1 LTLFFLAGL
10 FLLVLLFRDQI
21 PLWRSL
27 LFRYAVWTGLLFA
40 FQLVSQQRRA
50 GHLGSF
56 LYDFSP
62 ILFVVLIYESLGDL
76 IQYLRPD
83 IDPCLIR
90 IDHFLFG
97 VHPTVWA
104 ERWITPWLT
113 DLMSFFY
120 GSYYFVPVI
129 LIVAL
134 YFRGQRQD
142 FDRAIFV
149 LLFGYYISYIGYIV
163 FPAIGPRFTISS
175 LQTVP
180 LEGSFLTD
188 FVRDTLNQLEHNR
201 RDCMPSGH
209 TQLSL
214 ITLYLAYHYRRSLL
228 PLLTPLVAGLI
239 VSTIYLRYHYVIDIF
254 AGVAVAIACVI
265 MAPPLYEMWVAS
277 RRIRSDSCHA
287 RERVSGPEG
296 VATNKERLLPRR
308 RDGEAAG

>member
-1 LTLFFLAGL
+1 MRRISPTQGLTLFFLAGL
-10 FLLVLLFRDQI
+10 FLLVVLFREQV

-27 LFRYAVWTGLLFA
+27 LFRYAIWIGLVFA
-40 FQLVSQQRRA
+40 FQLANRRRSV
-50 GHLGSF
+50 GQLGSF

-62 ILFVVLIYESLGDL
+62 ILFVILIYESLGDL
-76 IQYLRPD
+76 IQHLRPD

-90 IDHFLFG
+90 IDLSLFG
-97 VHPTVWA
+97 IHPTVWA
-104 ERWITPWLT
+104 ERLITPWLT

-134 YFRGQRQD
+134 YFRGQRQHYD
-142 FDRAIFV
+142 QAIFV
-149 LLFGYYISYIGYIV
+149 LLFGYYVSFVGYIL
-163 FPAIGPRFTISS
+163 FPAIGPRFTLDG

-188 FVRDTLNQLEHNR
+188 FIRDTLNHLEHNR

-214 ITLYLAYHYRRSLL
+214 ITLYLAYRYRRNLL

-239 VSTIYLRYHYVIDIF
+239 ASTIYLRYHYVIDIF
-254 AGVAVAIACVI
+254 VGVAVAIACVI
-265 MAPPLYEMWVAS
+265 IAPRLYEVWN
-277 RRIRSDSCHA
+277 R
-287 RERVSGPEG
+287 
-296 VATNKERLLPRR
+296 KY
-308 RDGEAAG
+308 EAQGKV

>member
-1 LTLFFLAGL
+1 MRRISPSQGLTLFFLTGL

-27 LFRYAVWTGLLFA
+27 LFRYAVWIGLLFA
-40 FQLVSQQRRA
+40 FQLVSRQRRA

-62 ILFVVLIYESLGDL
+62 ILFIILIYESLGDL
-76 IQYLRPD
+76 IQHLRQD
-83 IDPCLIR
+83 IDPSLIR
-90 IDHFLFG
+90 IDLFLFG

-104 ERWITPWLT
+104 ERWIMPWLT

-120 GSYYFVPVI
+120 ISYYFVPVI
-129 LIVAL
+129 LVAVL
-134 YFRGQRQD
+134 YFRRQKQH
-142 FDRAIFV
+142 FDQAIFV
-149 LLFGYYISYIGYIV
+149 LLFGYYLSFIGYIL
-163 FPAIGPRFTISS
+163 FPAIGPRFTLMG

-214 ITLYLAYHYRRSLL
+214 MSLYLAYRYQRKLL
-228 PLLTPLVAGLI
+228 YLLAPLVAGLI
-239 VSTIYLRYHYVIDIF
+239 ASTIYLRYHYVIDLF
-254 AGVAVAIACVI
+254 AGVAVAAACVI
-265 MAPPLYEMWVAS
+265 MAPRLYELWNRKNEAQ
-277 RRIRSDSCHA
+277 
-287 RERVSGPEG
+287 GG
-296 VATNKERLLPRR
+296 R
-308 RDGEAAG
+308 RDE

>member
-1 LTLFFLAGL
+1 LTLFFLTGL
-10 FLLVLLFRDQI
+10 FLLVLLFRGQI

-27 LFRYAVWTGLLFA
+27 LFRYAVWIGLVFA
-40 FQLVSQQRRA
+40 FQLVSRRRRA

-62 ILFVVLIYESLGDL
+62 ILFIVLIYESLGDL
-76 IQYLRPD
+76 IQHLRQD
-83 IDPCLIR
+83 IDPSLIR
-90 IDHFLFG
+90 IDLFLFG

-104 ERWITPWLT
+104 ERWIMPWLT

-120 GSYYFVPVI
+120 ISYYFVPVI
-129 LIVAL
+129 LSVAL
-134 YFRGQRQD
+134 YLKGQRQD
-142 FDRAIFV
+142 FNRAIFV
-149 LLFGYYISYIGYIV
+149 LLFGYYISFIGYIL
-163 FPAIGPRFTISS
+163 FPAIGPRFTLNG

-214 ITLYLAYHYRRSLL
+214 ITLYLAYRYRRSLL

-239 VSTIYLRYHYVIDIF
+239 ASTIYLRYHYVIDLF
-254 AGVAVAIACVI
+254 VGVALAIACVI
-265 MAPPLYEMWVAS
+265 MAPPLYEMWN
-277 RRIRSDSCHA
+277 RR
-287 RERVSGPEG
+287 
-296 VATNKERLLPRR
+296 N
-308 RDGEAAG
+308 EAQGKG